1 MTDHHGAVGAPVPAV
16 PVTETDMVLGR
27 RGLTEFKPV
36 AQEVGGTGEARSTRR
51 AAHKLVAASQGRTRL
66 GRLRRSWRSTEGTVS
81 TRRAYRAVRQNS
93 SAFAAQ
99 PSV

>member
-36 AQEVGGTGEARSTRR
+36 AQEVGGTGEARTAIWM
-51 AAHKLVAASQGRTRL
+51 AALTPAHMAHVLSMRV
-66 GRLRRSWRSTEGTVS
+66 
-81 TRRAYRAVRQNS
+81 
-93 SAFAAQ
+93 
-99 PSV
+99 